1 MLTARGVEMV
11 LVYNIQWPKEAY
23 PWSQGDVVISPKG
36 SSTNGVGSLRPDL
49 VTKTPSCENVTDA
62 LIP

>member
-1 MLTARGVEMV
+1 MLTARGVEML

-36 SSTNGVGSLRPDL
+36 SSTNGVGSLRTDL